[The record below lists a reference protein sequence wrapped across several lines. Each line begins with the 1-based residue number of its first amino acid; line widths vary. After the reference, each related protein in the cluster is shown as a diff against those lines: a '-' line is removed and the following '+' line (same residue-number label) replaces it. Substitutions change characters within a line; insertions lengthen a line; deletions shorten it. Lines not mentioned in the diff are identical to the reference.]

1 MRCIAILM
9 ILIILALIPATFVY
23 AAEAGQEVDLWDIL
37 SRASTDPKV
46 LTAFIIQLLMGIG
59 LGYVSVKVAK
69 YILTFIGI
77 LIIGSILSVWSLG
90 GSIEE
95 YIVSFGN
102 QFKSLVPYIKNL
114 LITLGILTVGPVTLG
129 FIIGF
134 IIGLRR

>member
-1 MRCIAILM
+1 MRYIAILVL
-9 ILIILALIPATFVY
+9 LIILALIPATFVY
-23 AAEAGQEVDLWDIL
+23 AAEAGPEVDLWDIL

-90 GSIEE
+90 GSVEE
-95 YIVSFGN
+95 YIVSLGS

-134 IIGLRR
+134 IIGLRK

>member
-1 MRCIAILM
+1 MRYIAILIM
-9 ILIILALIPATFVY
+9 LIILALIPATFVY

-90 GSIEE
+90 GSVEE
-95 YIVSFGN
+95 YIVSLGS

-134 IIGLRR
+134 IIGLRK